1 MRNQR
6 FASRFTKLRELDPLE
21 VGRPHFRFR
30 NPVVEGM
37 LELITQPL
45 YDYYEVAVATVVTLQ
60 RLFTIQE
67 GGAYTPAGGAA
78 FNKNRIHTN
87 LSQAGM
93 LEAPNKHLTRAIGL
107 FLHPST
113 TPNDA
118 NRFAAQVLLTF
129 LVNRKP
135 YLEVQA
141 GKVPGGGGV
150 FASTTQNNVGSTA
163 FGVPRS
169 DNLYTF
175 DADKAVQIEQQQNF
189 SVVLDPTQIQA
200 GAFTTDIAAANPA
213 GVGIRAFVHLE
224 GDLAR
229 AVQ

>member
-1 MRNQR
+1 MRNTR
-6 FASRFTKLRELDPLE
+6 FASRFARLPELDAME
-21 VGRPHFRFR
+21 VGRPHFRFK

-37 LELITQPL
+37 LELITQSL
-45 YDYYEVAVATVVTLQ
+45 YDYYEVALATVVTLQ

-93 LEAPNKHLTRAIGL
+93 LEAPNKHLCRALGV

-118 NRFAAQVLLTF
+118 NRFAANFYLNF
-129 LVNRKP
+129 LVNRKS
-135 YLEVQA
+135 YLEGQL
-141 GKVPGGGGV
+141 GLHPGGAGV
-150 FASTTQNNVGSTA
+150 FIAGTQNNVGSSA
-163 FGVPRS
+163 IGWPKS

-175 DADKAVQIEQQQNF
+175 DADKAVQIEQQQNLA
-189 SVVLDPTQIQA
+189 VVLDPTQIQA
-200 GAFTTDIAAANPA
+200 GAFTTDAAAANPI
-213 GVGIRAFVHLE
+213 GVGIRAWVHLH

>member
-6 FASRFTKLRELDPLE
+6 FASRFARLRELDALE

-37 LELITQPL
+37 LELITQSL
-45 YDYYEVAVATVVTLQ
+45 YDYYEVALATVVTLQ

-93 LEAPNKHLTRAIGL
+93 LEAPNKHLCRALGV

-118 NRFAAQVLLTF
+118 NRFAGNFYLQF
-129 LVNRKP
+129 LVNRKA
-135 YLEVQA
+135 YLEGQL
-141 GKVPGGGGV
+141 GRFPGGGGV
-150 FASTTQNNVGSTA
+150 FACSTQNNVGSVA
-163 FGVPRS
+163 IGLPKS

-175 DADKAVQIEQQQNF
+175 DADKAVQIEQQQNIA
-189 SVVLDPTQIQA
+189 VELNPTQIQA
-200 GAFTTDIAAANPA
+200 GAFTTDAAAANPV
-213 GVGIRAFVHLE
+213 GVGIRAWVHLE